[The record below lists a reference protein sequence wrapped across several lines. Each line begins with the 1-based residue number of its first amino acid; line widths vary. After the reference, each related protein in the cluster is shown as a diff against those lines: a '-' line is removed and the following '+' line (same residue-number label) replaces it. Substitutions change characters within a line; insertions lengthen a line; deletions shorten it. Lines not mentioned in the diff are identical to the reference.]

1 MVRTKLG
8 RYINGLNVRVKGPAT
23 VLARRGSARIGVGA
37 KGACMDGVRG
47 NKETKASPPVS
58 LCCSFS
64 GTRGSDE
71 TEKRGESGLVD
82 LATAYCTPSKQP
94 K

>member
-23 VLARRGSARIGVGA
+23 VLARRGSDGLELEP
-37 KGACMDGVRG
+37 KGLVWTGLG
-47 NKETKASPPVS
+47 GTKKQKRPPVS
-58 LCCSFS
+58 LCCYFS
-64 GTRGSDE
+64 GTRGSGE